1 MPVVPSPRYE
11 SANSSLL
18 LPGFSRYLLYLSFSI
33 SLSLSLSSLSSLSD
47 HSRASVFL
55 ASYHRTVPPASRRP
69 RSTINYRISR
79 YVQRS
84 LFLVQNCIV
93 RIVFFCFF
101 FFDIIKA
108 TATRYSFLPFDNIT
122 FHVPAREKVRLV
134 PRAPLFF
141 QKQEKKEREREKC
154 ARSRVLCE
162 NGFSR
167 RDGYSRLGQRLAY
180 PLKPE
185 PADLRNGTEVSL
197 VL

>member
-1 MPVVPSPRYE
+1 MAVEYYYYYAALSPSPLLPWREQRATSRIEGRPRRGKGEGRRCAGPGWPRRACAQGGGWRHKGRDRGEKGGWKRRMPVVPSPRYE

-33 SLSLSLSSLSSLSD
+33 SLSLSLSPLSSLSD

-84 LFLVQNCIV
+84 LFLVQNCVV

-101 FFDIIKA
+101 FFWH
-108 TATRYSFLPFDNIT
+108 N
-122 FHVPAREKVRLV
+122 
-134 PRAPLFF
+134 
-141 QKQEKKEREREKC
+141 
-154 ARSRVLCE
+154 
-162 NGFSR
+162 
-167 RDGYSRLGQRLAY
+167 
-180 PLKPE
+180 
-185 PADLRNGTEVSL
+185 
-197 VL
+197 